1 MESPSIPNGG
11 SFSIES
17 SGVELKNFSK
27 NDLLPSWASNCEA
40 YKKKP
45 AIKNSAQI
53 VFFVIIIVVLK
64 YVFAKFDGLRFFQT
78 NSFLSYSDKSDRY
91 IARDRGDNSLP

>member
-1 MESPSIPNGG
+1 MESVSIPNGG

-17 SGVELKNFSK
+17 PGVELKKFSK
-27 NDLLPSWASNCEA
+27 NDLLSSWANNCAA
-40 YKKKP
+40 YKKKH
-45 AIKNSAQI
+45 AIKNSAKI
-53 VFFVIIIVVLK
+53 FFFVIIIVGLK

>member
-1 MESPSIPNGG
+1 MESLSIPNGG

-17 SGVELKNFSK
+17 PGVELKKFSK
-27 NDLLPSWASNCEA
+27 NDLLSYWANNCAA
-40 YKKKP
+40 YKKKH

-53 VFFVIIIVVLK
+53 VFFVIIIVGLK

-78 NSFLSYSDKSDRY
+78 NSF
-91 IARDRGDNSLP
+91 

>member
-1 MESPSIPNGG
+1 MESLSIPNGG

-17 SGVELKNFSK
+17 PGVELKKILK
-27 NDLLPSWASNCEA
+27 NYLLSSWANNCEA

-53 VFFVIIIVVLK
+53 VFFVIIIVGIK
-64 YVFAKFDGLRFFQT
+64 YVCAKFDGLRFFQI
-78 NSFLSYSDKSDRY
+78 NSFLSYSDKSDR
-91 IARDRGDNSLP
+91 